1 MSQNTSDL
9 LKNAL
14 NNLKNREEEFQHQQ
28 AQIKV
33 LQAELLA
40 KSSDIQQLQISL
52 HQQTAEIQHLKDN
65 LAAKNTEI
73 EQLKAQL
80 SARESARENATD
92 ASLVLKSAWG
102 IDYTDLQQLLS
113 QQQWQAANQAT
124 GKKMLEV
131 MGRSHRGYLREEDIH
146 QFPVEDFLTIDM
158 LWVKYSQNRFGF
170 SIQKHIFE
178 TMQPQAQRLDYD
190 VFKSL
195 IYRLGWTASPSDREW
210 LGGHIFDLNAPPG
223 HLPELSSHLHWQAA
237 QFPLTKIILRLRG
250 QRSLFN
256 LLKSAE
262 KKLSSAG
269 EFY

>member
-40 KSSDIQQLQISL
+40 KSSEIQQLQITL
-52 HQQTAEIQHLKDN
+52 HQQTAEIQHLREN

-80 SARESARENATD
+80 SAKENATD
-92 ASLVLKSAWG
+92 TSLVLKSAWG
-102 IDYTDLQQLLS
+102 IDYTDLQKLLS

-131 MGRSHRGYLREEDIH
+131 MGRSHTGYLREEDIH

-195 IYRLGWTASPSDREW
+195 IFRLGWTASPSDREW
-210 LGGHIFDLNAPPG
+210 LGGHIFDLTAPPG

-250 QRSLFN
+250 QRGLFN

-269 EFY
+269 EFS